1 MSATNPTDN
10 YSSWPWETVLG
21 SVLDIG
27 VPDRSAIT
35 AQSWLTI
42 ENQGSPT
49 PGSHL
54 IWSAGWDAAKNAAKG
69 TSQSSIEVY
78 LNPALYAGGGAWDLF
93 VNAPSQALNT
103 SGAGL
108 PLVPGTF
115 SDAGRAVATAIST
128 VNSVNQQF
136 ASLYHSVA
144 TETTSLNGSVAGLLQ
159 ELLSGLQQVTLQFYD
174 QMTSPV
180 SYSDT
185 IDTAGYSAS
194 TFLSDLRSAYTTWTG
209 YGAYSPLG
217 AIVQVLQ
224 QISGPDGSGAVV
236 IPDPRNTPYGDLTT
250 APAWTAVESQAKN
263 TWAGLLTGESGQ
275 FAGLDT
281 LGRTALSKLVGQYAA
296 TAGALKPV
304 LGPGL
309 PQYQPGSDGGGKHNN
324 PTPSGLTNGTV
335 FIPRPG
341 GNPPG
346 TPPPGTQPPGA
357 PPPATQGPF
366 VSTATAPPG
375 GGGPGGT
382 FGGGGRFPPGAGA
395 HLALTGTGGP
405 AGVGGTG
412 TGATGAGLTGTGS
425 GGQPGP
431 GPLLPTA
438 SRLSFGAANFAVL
451 PGTTQ
456 TGGGPA
462 ADATADP
469 DENDLLADDSTL
481 LATTN
486 GAVNGPIGASSENT
500 PRTRSLATDTN
511 SDDSTNG
518 TSAQAKSGGFSGTI
532 GSRARSTPAPA
543 SQTPTTETRISGTQT
558 LATQSKA
565 ALGPAGSATGAVS
578 EARMAPV
585 AGASVGGGTHGALL
599 QQSAVPS
606 VRVNTP
612 GIMSSPVNTQ
622 QVPSAQPAV
631 TASPAAGAGD
641 LTGGAG
647 ALPTHGLAATSP
659 AAPSSGAAPSSL
671 ANPAG
676 PAGTT
681 GAANAVGPEGMAET
695 ERFGMMPPMG
705 GIGSGGYLS
714 AGALDHGRL
723 AYLPQDQEAWGTSP
737 GHSAPPAI
745 GAAYHPGD
753 SEPEYTGL
761 PLITGIGASVRP
773 DDDDA
778 RERIENYGTSA
789 SDWGNR

>member
-1 MSATNPTDN
+1 MSATNPNDN
-10 YSSWPWETVLG
+10 YSSWPWETMLG

-35 AQSWLTI
+35 GQSWLTI
-42 ENQGSPT
+42 ENQGSPS

-78 LNPALYAGGGAWDLF
+78 LNPALYAGGGPWDIF

-115 SDAGRAVATAIST
+115 SDAGHAVATAIST

-174 QMTSPV
+174 QMTNPV

-194 TFLSDLRSAYTTWTG
+194 TFLSDMRSAYTTWTG

-224 QISGPDGSGAVV
+224 QISGTDGTGAAV

-250 APAWTAVESQAKN
+250 APAWTAVENQAKN

-281 LGRTALSKLVGQYAA
+281 LGRTALSKLVSQYAT

-324 PTPSGLTNGTV
+324 PNPSGLTNGTV

-341 GNPPG
+341 G
-346 TPPPGTQPPGA
+346 TPPPGTQPPGTQ
-357 PPPATQGPF
+357 PPATHGPF

-375 GGGPGGT
+375 SGGPGGV
-382 FGGGGRFPPGAGA
+382 FSGGGSLPPGAGA
-395 HLALTGTGGP
+395 HLALTGTGTGGP
-405 AGVGGTG
+405 PGT
-412 TGATGAGLTGTGS
+412 GLTGTGPT
-425 GGQPGP
+425 GQPGP

-438 SRLSFGAANFAVL
+438 GRLSFGMANFAVL

-456 TGGGPA
+456 AGGGPA
-462 ADATADP
+462 TDATAGP
-469 DENDLLADDSTL
+469 GENDLLADDSTL

-486 GAVNGPIGASSENT
+486 GAVNGPIGASSEDT
-500 PRTRSLATDTN
+500 TQIRSLATDTN
-511 SDDSTNG
+511 SDDSTTG
-518 TSAQAKSGGFSGTI
+518 TSAQAKSGGFTGTI
-532 GSRARSTPAPA
+532 GSRARSTPIPGAQAPGT
-543 SQTPTTETRISGTQT
+543 QTPQTQISGTQV
-558 LATQSKA
+558 LATRSKST
-565 ALGPAGSATGAVS
+565 LGSAGSATGAVS

-585 AGASVGGGTHGALL
+585 AGASVGGGAHGALL

-631 TASPAAGAGD
+631 TASPVAGTGD
-641 LTGGAG
+641 LTGAG
-647 ALPTHGLAATSP
+647 ALPAHSLAATGS
-659 AAPSSGAAPSSL
+659 AAPPSGAAPSSL
-671 ANPAG
+671 ASPANPAG

-681 GAANAVGPEGMAET
+681 GAANAVGPEGMADT

-714 AGALDHGRL
+714 VGAPDHGRL

-745 GAAYHPGD
+745 GAANHLGD
-753 SEPEYTGL
+753 SESEYSGP
-761 PLITGIGASVRP
+761 PLITGIGSSVRP
-773 DDDDA
+773 DDEDP